1 MHLAMTDMF
10 LKKKGYIEPP
20 TFIDLFGK
28 NERIETPEVIYIG
41 KLDMDFV
48 NSIVNN
54 DWTKEGCQYPNVKEG
69 VVIKRSTLMKGQRLP
84 MCKVKTN
91 WWIEKLHATVPK
103 EKWKELE

>member
-1 MHLAMTDMF
+1 
-10 LKKKGYIEPP
+10 
-20 TFIDLFGK
+20 
-28 NERIETPEVIYIG
+28 
-41 KLDMDFV
+41 MDFV